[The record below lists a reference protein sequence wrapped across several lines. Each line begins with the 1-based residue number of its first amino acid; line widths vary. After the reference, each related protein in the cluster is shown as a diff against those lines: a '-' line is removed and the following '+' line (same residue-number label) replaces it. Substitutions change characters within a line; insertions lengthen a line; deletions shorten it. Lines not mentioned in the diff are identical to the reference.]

1 MNKSILYIISCC
13 VFLSCINDT
22 PKVSERNTTFSP
34 TNEELY
40 SQCSELKGL
49 GRFIIGETTYSEI
62 SKFLRLHSSFT
73 NGRWSTYEEIA
84 SFINHKY
91 RKIKQ
96 ITIQSDAIPTL
107 DFKHPISL
115 AFYNDTLVA
124 IDINENYHKIEML
137 LKQKYGDGKGY
148 IKWTY
153 KIKGKRGINDYY
165 YEQTKDEYRTW
176 ENESISLRYID
187 NTTGIPEVYPEILS
201 GREIVSNTLLPKNEV
216 PTKINTEEIFRVNDL
231 IRSVYEPMVS
241 KEVEKELERQAELNK
256 FYSSPAA
263 TEELFKLSIE
273 NSLDY
278 SKDSYVEQYNRA
290 QRKSTYRDAILYS
303 KTGYKKFLDEMSK
316 AEANYVLSRIQ
327 KQSSLL

>member
-1 MNKSILYIISCC
+1 MVSCM
-13 VFLSCINDT
+13 NDT

-73 NGRWSTYEEIA
+73 KGRWSTYEEVA

-124 IDINENYHKIEML
+124 IDINENYPKIEVL

-153 KIKGKRGINDYY
+153 KIKGERGIKDYY

-187 NTTGIPEVYPEILS
+187 NTTGIPEVYPDIVS
-201 GREIVSNTLLPKNEV
+201 GREIVSKTLLPENDD
-216 PTKINTEEIFRVNDL
+216 PIKINMKEIIRVNDL
-231 IRSVYEPMVS
+231 ISSVYAPMAT
-241 KEVEKELERQAELNK
+241 KKAEKELERLIELNK
-256 FYSSPAA
+256 YYSSPAGR
-263 TEELFKLSIE
+263 EEAFKLSIE
-273 NSLDY
+273 NSVDY
-278 SKDSYVEQYNRA
+278 LEDSYVEQNNHSE
-290 QRKSTYRDAILYS
+290 RKTTYRDAILYS

-316 AEANYVLSRIQ
+316 AEANYVLSRLQ

>member
-1 MNKSILYIISCC
+1 MNKSILFIISCC

-22 PKVSERNTTFSP
+22 PKVSESNTTFSP

-73 NGRWSTYEEIA
+73 KGRWSTYEEVA

-124 IDINENYHKIEML
+124 IDINENYHKIDML

-153 KIKGKRGINDYY
+153 QIKGKRGIKDYY

-201 GREIVSNTLLPKNEV
+201 GWEIVSNTLLPKNED
-216 PTKINTEEIFRVNDL
+216 PIKINTEEISRVSDL
-231 IRSVYEPMVS
+231 IRSVYEPMEV
-241 KEVEKELERQAELNK
+241 KEAERRMELNE
-256 FYSSPAA
+256 FYSSPAGREDA
-263 TEELFKLSIE
+263 FKLSIE

-303 KTGYKKFLDEMSK
+303 KTGYKKFLYEMSK
-316 AEANYVLSRIQ
+316 AEANYVISRLQ